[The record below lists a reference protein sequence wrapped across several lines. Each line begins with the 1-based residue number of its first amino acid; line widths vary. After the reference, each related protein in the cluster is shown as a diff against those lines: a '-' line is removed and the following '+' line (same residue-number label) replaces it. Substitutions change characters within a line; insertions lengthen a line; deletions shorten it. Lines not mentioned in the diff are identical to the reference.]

1 MKNKLIVFEGIDGV
15 GKTTLAKLLRDNLI
29 KQGFE
34 AVLYEDLEEKNK
46 GFNLIKPFIK
56 EQVSINSSLFFY
68 IASVIHKSQNI
79 NELLKKNF
87 VICDRYIYSTIA
99 YHVVRGADKSLIN
112 MKKLPIIWPDF
123 LFLIKTQEK
132 IRLERVK
139 KRKKNNICDLKVK
152 TNKNLIGKMEKEL
165 ENFSPITI
173 NNSYNSPDI
182 VSNTIL
188 NIILNS
194 LL

>member
-29 KQGFE
+29 KLGFE